1 MHQHRNYDYAQVNNH
16 DNHAHDIHIR
26 SLIKKEILLQADG
39 HT

>member
-1 MHQHRNYDYAQVNNH
+1 MHQHRNYDYAQVN
-16 DNHAHDIHIR
+16 NHAHDIHIR